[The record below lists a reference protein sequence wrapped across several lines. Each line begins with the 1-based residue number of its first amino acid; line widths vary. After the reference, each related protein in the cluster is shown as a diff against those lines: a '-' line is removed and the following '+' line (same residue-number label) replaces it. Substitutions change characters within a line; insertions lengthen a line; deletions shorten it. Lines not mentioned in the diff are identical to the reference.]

1 MGNEVKW
8 GLYLNEEAELLKW
21 HQVDESLDIKFH
33 HCICNK
39 LNALSQ
45 IGVIVHFPK
54 EYDKATQI
62 KIKAILSP

>member
-39 LNALSQ
+39 LNALSH
-45 IGVIVHFPK
+45 IGVIVHFP
-54 EYDKATQI
+54 
-62 KIKAILSP
+62 